1 MPQMTRCLAA
11 GLLWGLGLLM
21 LASCSPASN
30 APGAPI
36 REFAVTHYC
45 ATAKD
50 VDEDWLECAPTPRP
64 ASEVD
69 EGNFDAALGKLYAEG
84 NGVPKDE
91 DRAFRLYE
99 AGAKLDN
106 ADAINGLGECYAEEH
121 GVARDDAKAAALF
134 ERAAGLGN
142 EAARKNLEKMTAEGR
157 FTPEKKGA

>member
-1 MPQMTRCLAA
+1 MPQTTRRLAA
-11 GLLWGLGLLM
+11 GLIWGLAMLM
-21 LASCSPASN
+21 LAACSPASN

-50 VDEDWLECAPTPRP
+50 TGEDWLQCAPTPRP

-69 EGNFDAALGKLYAEG
+69 EGNFDAALGKLYAAG

-121 GVARDDAKAAALF
+121 GVARDDARAALLF

-142 EAARKNLEKMTAEGR
+142 EDAKKNLEKMMAEGR
-157 FTPEKKGA
+157 VAVEKKG